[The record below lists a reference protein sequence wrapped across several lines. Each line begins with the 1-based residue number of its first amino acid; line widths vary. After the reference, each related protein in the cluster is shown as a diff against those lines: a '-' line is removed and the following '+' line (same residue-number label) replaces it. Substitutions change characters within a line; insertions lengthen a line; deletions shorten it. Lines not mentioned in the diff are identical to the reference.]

1 MELREINTFLQIA
14 QYQSFSKAA
23 RQLGY
28 SQAAVTIQIKQLE
41 SELGVHLFD
50 RLGKQISLTHQ
61 GEIFYK
67 HAITI
72 MRDADAARDAVAGT
86 ETLSGDLCIGTIESI
101 CAAIMPDLTAEYH
114 RRYPDVRLR
123 IITDS
128 PDVLLSRMNENEI
141 DIVYLLD
148 KRLYDPRW
156 NKTLEIPEENV
167 FVTTADHPLA
177 QAGRELA
184 IDDVL
189 QYPFLLTEKDASYR
203 YILDQYLAACDRYIH
218 PFLEIG
224 NTAFIVQMLHRTS
237 GITFLPRFTV
247 QQELA
252 EGSLVAL
259 PISRFYMQTWRQVFY
274 HKDKWV
280 SREMQAFLALAGEEA
295 ATAADRDVDCDT
307 VMGPNCAQNRGHS
320 CCHSSYV
327 CDGSCARADQGHH
340 S

>member
-1 MELREINTFLQIA
+1 MELREISTFIQIA
-14 QYQSFSKAA
+14 QHRSFSKAA

-41 SELGVHLFD
+41 NELGVHLFD

-61 GEIFYK
+61 GQVFYE
-67 HAITI
+67 HAIAL
-72 MRDADAARDAVAGT
+72 MRDADAARDAVADADAPN
-86 ETLSGDLCIGTIESI
+86 GDLCIGTIESI
-101 CAAIMPDLTAEYH
+101 CTTILPDLAAEYH

-128 PDVLLSRMNENEI
+128 PEELLNRMNENEI

-156 NKTLEIPEENV
+156 HKTLEIPEENV
-167 FVTTADHPLA
+167 FVTTRDHPLA
-177 QAGRELA
+177 QHEGELT
-184 IDDVL
+184 IDDIL
-189 QYPFLLTEKDASYR
+189 RYPFLLTEKDASYR

-224 NTAFIVQMLHRTS
+224 STAFIVQMLHRTS
-237 GITFLPRFTV
+237 GVTFLPRFTV
-247 QQELA
+247 QHELE

-259 PISRFYMQTWRQVFY
+259 PVSRFYMQTWRQVFY

-280 SREMQAFLALAGEEA
+280 SREMQAFLALAGEELTGA
-295 ATAADRDVDCDT
+295 ESQSANCGASSGPDCT
-307 VMGPNCAQNRGHS
+307 QNRGHS

-327 CDGSCARADQGHH
+327 CDGSCAKMDQMGE